1 MISDNDQSFDLLAKP
16 DGSGLGIN
24 NEAIQQSKIWH
35 NMYNEYVAV
44 QPPVI

>member
-24 NEAIQQSKIWH
+24 HEDIQQSKFWH
-35 NMYNEYVAV
+35 NMHNEYVAV
-44 QPPVI
+44 QHPVI